1 MLEISQVKVA
11 DGSVLT
17 GRSKHVDILSEAYIV
32 NCLVMSDQ
40 LSLNNALLNVPN
52 GAGGVDA

>member
-17 GRSKHVDILSEAYIV
+17 GRSKHVDILSEAYII

-40 LSLNNALLNVPN
+40 LSLNDALLYVPDS
-52 GAGGVDA
+52 ARGVNA